1 MSRKPGNAD
10 VLVGTGE
17 GEANGDVGAPR
28 EWYSRGYLPHRDR
41 PYLIQSVTYRLA
53 DSLPQTKLESL
64 RQELA
69 TLPEG
74 DRDLESRRRM
84 ENWLDA
90 GMGCCALKHPEV
102 ARFVQDSFLH
112 FHGERYYLHAWCIMP
127 NHVHILVEP
136 ITDLATIIQGWKS
149 FTARW
154 ILQQNKRLE
163 LRIPGN
169 DHLWMREYWDRFIRD
184 SNHYQKTV
192 EYIHQNPVKAGLCSS
207 PEDWPWSSYGRH
219 ANVDALVGI
228 NENQAN
234 EDVGA
239 PRNSPNP

>member
-112 FHGERYYLHAWCIMP
+112 FHGER
-127 NHVHILVEP
+127 
-136 ITDLATIIQGWKS
+136 
-149 FTARW
+149 
-154 ILQQNKRLE
+154 
-163 LRIPGN
+163 
-169 DHLWMREYWDRFIRD
+169 
-184 SNHYQKTV
+184 
-192 EYIHQNPVKAGLCSS
+192 
-207 PEDWPWSSYGRH
+207 
-219 ANVDALVGI
+219 
-228 NENQAN
+228 
-234 EDVGA
+234 
-239 PRNSPNP
+239 